1 VPISADYLSAGK
13 ALGAKFEPNYGGIE
27 GFVAARTM
35 IEGLRAAGGNVTP
48 ESLVT
53 ALENMPELNLG
64 GFFIDFNDRSHA
76 GSKYVDMTILTA
88 EGKVRH

>member
-1 VPISADYLSAGK
+1 
-13 ALGAKFEPNYGGIE
+13 
-27 GFVAARTM
+27 M
-35 IEGLRAAGGNVTP
+35 
-48 ESLVT
+48 T

-64 GFFIDFNDRSHA
+64 GFFVDFNDRSHA